1 MTMIQAKCIDQVL
14 TVTNSPVI
22 ASGGVL
28 EDTVEFEFCPK
39 WDGFA
44 KVAVFYQN
52 KGAIYYSLIDSN
64 NHAIVPREAITTK
77 GTMFFGVVGV
87 KSNVTRTSEV
97 VRYRIDTGALDG
109 FTVEEPT
116 PELYQQVLQMCQQ
129 MMDKADALTAQ
140 QSAFETNINQQMVGF
155 KEDVEADI
163 NARLAKVYRPKG
175 SVANFESLPADAA
188 EGDVYNTLDNGKNYA
203 WTGTYWDDLGGIVDL
218 TSYYTKIE
226 VDELLQSASGE
237 TVHVM
242 DEQSYIEVQDRI
254 KGHLYFNTTKRESGV
269 TDGSITVSPNMRLKV
284 IEH

>member
-1 MTMIQAKCIDQVL
+1 MTMIQVKCIDQVL

-64 NHAIVPREAITTK
+64 NHAIVPREAIATK
-77 GTMFFGVVGV
+77 GTMFFGVIGV
-87 KSNVTRTSEV
+87 KDNVTRTSEV
-97 VRYRIDTGALDG
+97 LRYRIDTGALDG

-116 PELYQQVLQMCQQ
+116 PELYQQVLQMCQYMQ
-129 MMDKADALTAQ
+129 DKANELTAQ
-140 QSAFETNINQQMVGF
+140 QSAFETDINQQMAVF

-175 SVANFESLPADAA
+175 SVANFESLPTDAA

-203 WTGTYWDDLGGIVDL
+203 WTGTAWDDLGGIVDL
-218 TSYYTKIE
+218 TSYYTKTE
-226 VDELLQSASGE
+226 VNELLQGASGE
-237 TVHVM
+237 AVHVM
-242 DEQSYIEVQDRI
+242 DEASYVEVADRK
-254 KGHLYFNTTKRESGV
+254 KGHLYFNV
-269 TDGSITVSPNMRLKV
+269 TDRTVAGSEEIEVSPNMGLKV
-284 IEH
+284 MG